1 MIAYEFYFRDEIKG
15 DRLIGILPER
25 RENRERVTDESI
37 LKWVENLL
45 NDNEDIDRIYFTKVT
60 LGSNQEAS

>member
-15 DRLIGILPER
+15 DRLIGILSER
-25 RENRERVTDESI
+25 RENRERITDESI

-45 NDNEDIDRIYFTKVT
+45 NDNEDIDRIYFIKVT